1 MFQNAKEKASYKR
14 QQGYDAIRGSCYD
27 QAIRYLSEG
36 LLLLPKLDMYAKER
50 KQFYWMLAE
59 CHLNKVPVLISF
71 SNPNINC
78 PSSCYGLSLN
88 GK

>member
-14 QQGYDAIRGSCYD
+14 QQGYDAFQRSCYD

-50 KQFYWMLAE
+50 KQFYWMRAE
-59 CHLNKVPVLISF
+59 CLLNKVPVPISF
-71 SNPNINC
+71 SNSNNID
-78 PSSCYGLSLN
+78 
-88 GK
+88 